1 LSATDRWSEWL
12 LSRRDGG
19 DARQRGLTLEWLQ
32 PVRDRVLDLA
42 GPLEGVTLLDVGTG
56 DGLIG
61 REAAARG
68 ASVIYSDV
76 SAALLEHLR
85 AAGVEGTFVLT
96 GAEDLAE
103 IEDASV
109 DVITTRS
116 VLIYVDDK
124 PAAFAAMRRVLRP
137 GGRISLFEPI
147 NALMLPEPGRF
158 LGYDVGDA
166 HGLAAR
172 VSESFA
178 STEAMCGFDDRD
190 LLRLVEAAGFTRI
203 HIETHADV
211 YPSSPAGIDALLDG
225 APNPNASTVREAIER
240 TLDPDE
246 QHHLIAALTAAVA
259 AGPAIRRTVAAYVS
273 ARC

>member
-1 LSATDRWSEWL
+1 MSTTDRWSEWL
-12 LSRRDGG
+12 LNRRDGG
-19 DARQRGLTLEWLQ
+19 DERQRALTVDWLR
-32 PVRDRVLDLA
+32 PVRDRVLALA

-85 AAGVEGTFVLT
+85 ATGAEGTFVLA

-103 IEDASV
+103 IDDASV
-109 DVITTRS
+109 DVVTTRS

-158 LGYDVGDA
+158 LGYDVGSA

-172 VSESFA
+172 VSESFD
-178 STEAMCGFDDRD
+178 STDAMCGFDDRD
-190 LLRLVEAAGFTRI
+190 LLRLVEDAGFTRI
-203 HIETHADV
+203 HVETHADV
-211 YPSSPAGIDALLDG
+211 HPSHPAGIDALLDG
-225 APNPNASTVREAIER
+225 APNPNAPTVREAIER

-246 QHHLIAALTAAVA
+246 QQHLISALTTAVA